1 MYLSS
6 GKFVRA
12 EKFVRAREFVRRA
25 RARVPGTLRRARKR
39 GSLRSHEKRILGFHS
54 TWVEKP
60 MLAAVDA
67 VETAAEEVGVAEEA
81 EAEVPTPP
89 YQGRHLK

>member
-1 MYLSS
+1 
-6 GKFVRA
+6 
-12 EKFVRAREFVRRA
+12 
-25 RARVPGTLRRARKR
+25 LRF
-39 GSLRSHEKRILGFHS
+39 HEKSILGFHS

>member
-1 MYLSS
+1 M
-6 GKFVRA
+6 
-12 EKFVRAREFVRRA
+12 
-25 RARVPGTLRRARKR
+25 
-39 GSLRSHEKRILGFHS
+39 RIPGFHS

-60 MLAAVDA
+60 MLAALDA
-67 VETAAEEVGVAEEA
+67 VGTAEGVVVAEEA

>member
-1 MYLSS
+1 MSGKVRSS
-6 GKFVRA
+6 GKFVRKSSF
-12 EKFVRAREFVRRA
+12 ERRKE
-25 RARVPGTLRRARKR
+25 KR

-54 TWVEKP
+54 TWVEIP

-67 VETAAEEVGVAEEA
+67 VVTAAEEVGVAEEA